1 MNELIK
7 VILSLSVSGTL
18 LFFLILGLKQLYKNK
33 FSRRWQYYIWIIVVL
48 RFLLPFAPDTINIGS
63 LFGRVPTTVLSN
75 ENFENSEKPVN
86 PSVPTII
93 NTNGNEPKQLQ
104 IPANKNTIDN
114 NGAQKTVPLYFYL
127 FFVWL
132 ALALI
137 LFIRKITIYQ
147 GFIQYIR
154 AGNKEV
160 SDIKTLNLLSECA
173 EKLNIKARVELCRNT
188 MISSP
193 IMIGFL
199 RPNIILP
206 DVKLED
212 KALSFIFMHELHHY
226 KQRDMFYKW
235 LIQFVICIH
244 WFNPF
249 VYLLEKEVNKAS
261 ELSCDEAV
269 IALLDDNAKHA
280 YGDTLISF
288 LWSNQT
294 SKGTLASVTLTEGAE
309 QLKERL
315 GAIMYFRRK
324 TKAIGILSGILTGC
338 IILGAAFIPVYSVTA
353 AIDSTAAKTSSSAS
367 KLPVPEAKGDRSD
380 TYIYDENLDAGWY
393 LDDNYNSDYND
404 LNINQNIG
412 TWNNNW
418 DWADESN
425 WDWADES
432 NWDWAD
438 ESNWDWADESNWD
451 WANESNWDWDDDKE
465 FAEMY
470 AAYGFEKKGK
480 SIYYQGEL
488 LYIFC
493 DERSHL
499 SYYLEMNPQGTASI
513 RIVRD
518 NEGKITGAAYMTTEE
533 IEELCGA
540 PFVRRENVSLINTSE
555 WDSSSLST
563 IEAYYAVDNI
573 YILPSPTDKVVLK
586 EYLTENQ
593 PDYCASVETKKNVL
607 TIRAGNRP
615 KTNFQ
620 SSIEI
625 YVPNTLLNNVKI
637 ETVSGGI
644 TVNNYT
650 GVLGLSTISGLVE
663 VWDSNIAGN
672 IDTIS
677 GEVKLYPAGLLGDLA
692 VYSISGKIDADFAEA
707 GSLNLIAKTVSG
719 KIKSSNFEISPQN
732 EKYFGRI
739 VGSSP
744 EFTTTLET
752 VSGTIYID

>member
-18 LFFLILGLKQLYKNK
+18 LFFLILGLKQVYKNK
-33 FSRRWQYYIWIIVVL
+33 FSRRWQYYIWLIVAL
-48 RFLLPFAPDTINIGS
+48 RFLLPFAPHTINIGS
-63 LFGRVPTTVLSN
+63 LFGRIPTTVLSN
-75 ENFENSEKPVN
+75 ENSENFENSEKPVN

-93 NTNGNEPKQLQ
+93 NTNSNEPKQLQ
-104 IPANKNTIDN
+104 IPANKNMIDN
-114 NGAQKTVPLYFYL
+114 NAAQKAVPLYFYL

-206 DVKLED
+206 AVKLED
-212 KALSFIFMHELHHY
+212 EALSFIFMHELHHY

-288 LWSNQT
+288 LRFNQT

-353 AIDSTAAKTSSSAS
+353 AIDSTVAKTSSSAS
-367 KLPVPEAKGDRSD
+367 KLPVPEAKGHRSD
-380 TYIYDENLDAGWY
+380 TYIYDENLDTGWY
-393 LDDNYNSDYND
+393 LDDNYDDNHKD
-404 LNINQNIG
+404 LNVSQSTR

-425 WDWADES
+425 WDWA
-432 NWDWAD
+432 N

-493 DERSHL
+493 DERSRL

-518 NEGKITGAAYMTTEE
+518 KEGKITGAAYMTTEE
-533 IEELCGA
+533 IEKLCGA
-540 PFVRRENVSLINTSE
+540 PFVRHEEISLINTSE
-555 WDSSSLST
+555 WDSSSLSM
-563 IEAYYAVDNI
+563 IEAYYATDNI
-573 YILPSPTDKVVLK
+573 NIFPSPTDKVILK

-593 PDYCASVETKKNVL
+593 PDYYASAETKNNVL
-607 TIRAGNRP
+607 TIRAGDRP
-615 KTNFQ
+615 RTNFQ
-620 SSIEI
+620 SCIEI
-625 YVPNTLLNNVKI
+625 YVPNTLLNGVKI
-637 ETVSGGI
+637 ETVSGAI
-644 TVNNYT
+644 TVNDYT
-650 GVLGLSTISGLVE
+650 GVLGLSTISGLVA
-663 VWDSNIAGN
+663 VWDSNIAGT

-677 GEVKLYPAGLLGDLA
+677 GEVQLYPTGLLGDLA

-707 GSLNLIAKTVSG
+707 GNLNLIAKTVSG

-732 EKYFGRI
+732 EKNFGRV

-752 VSGTIYID
+752 VSGTISID

>member
-7 VILSLSVSGTL
+7 VVLSLSVSGTL
-18 LFFLILGLKQLYKNK
+18 LFFLILGLKQVYKNK
-33 FSRRWQYYIWIIVVL
+33 FSRRWQYYIWLIVAL
-48 RFLLPFAPDTINIGS
+48 RFLLPFAPHTINIGS
-63 LFGRVPTTVLSN
+63 LSGRIPTTVLSN
-75 ENFENSEKPVN
+75 ENSENSEKPAN

-93 NTNGNEPKQLQ
+93 NTNGNEQKQLQ

-114 NGAQKTVPLYFYL
+114 NTAQKAVPLYFYL

-137 LFIRKITIYQ
+137 LFVRKITIYQ

-212 KALSFIFMHELHHY
+212 EALSFIFMHELHHY

-288 LWSNQT
+288 LRFNQT

-353 AIDSTAAKTSSSAS
+353 AIDSTVAKTSSSAS
-367 KLPVPEAKGDRSD
+367 KLPVPEAKGHRSD
-380 TYIYDENLDAGWY
+380 TYIYDENLDTGWY
-393 LDDNYNSDYND
+393 LDDNYDDNHKD
-404 LNINQNIG
+404 LNVSQSTR

-418 DWADESN
+418 DWPDESN
-425 WDWADES
+425 WDWA
-432 NWDWAD
+432 N

-493 DERSHL
+493 DERSRL

-518 NEGKITGAAYMTTEE
+518 KEGKITGAAYMTTEE
-533 IEELCGA
+533 IEKLCGA
-540 PFVRRENVSLINTSE
+540 PFVRHEEISLINTSE
-555 WDSSSLST
+555 WDSSSLSM
-563 IEAYYAVDNI
+563 IEAYYATDNI
-573 YILPSPTDKVVLK
+573 NIFPSPTDKVILK

-593 PDYCASVETKKNVL
+593 PDYYASAETKNNVL
-607 TIRAGNRP
+607 TIRAGERP
-615 KTNFQ
+615 RTNFQ
-620 SSIEI
+620 SCIEI
-625 YVPNTLLNNVKI
+625 YVPNTLLNGVKI
-637 ETVSGGI
+637 ETVSGAI
-644 TVNNYT
+644 TINDYT
-650 GVLGLSTISGLVE
+650 GVLGLSTISGLVA
-663 VWDSNIAGN
+663 VWDSNITGT

-677 GEVKLYPAGLLGDLA
+677 GEVQLYPTGLLGDLA

-719 KIKSSNFEISPQN
+719 KIKSSNFEISSQN
-732 EKYFGRI
+732 KKDFVEI
-739 VGSSP
+739 VGSNP

-752 VSGTIYID
+752 VSGNISID

>member
-18 LFFLILGLKQLYKNK
+18 LFFLILGLKQVYKNK
-33 FSRRWQYYIWIIVVL
+33 FSRRWQYYIWLIVAL

-114 NGAQKTVPLYFYL
+114 NGAEKAVPLYFYL

-206 DVKLED
+206 AVKLED
-212 KALSFIFMHELHHY
+212 EALSFIFMHELHHY

-288 LWSNQT
+288 LRFNQT
-294 SKGTLASVTLTEGAE
+294 SKGTLASVTLMEGAE

-353 AIDSTAAKTSSSAS
+353 AIDSTAVKTSSSAS
-367 KLPVPEAKGDRSD
+367 KLPVPEAKGHRSD
-380 TYIYDENLDAGWY
+380 TYIYDENLDTGWY
-393 LDDNYNSDYND
+393 LDDNYDDNHKD
-404 LNINQNIG
+404 LNVIQSTR

-425 WDWADES
+425 WDWA
-432 NWDWAD
+432 N

-493 DERSHL
+493 DERSRL

-518 NEGKITGAAYMTTEE
+518 KEGKITGAAYMTTEE
-533 IEELCGA
+533 IEKLCGA
-540 PFVRRENVSLINTSE
+540 PFVRHEEISLINTSE
-555 WDSSSLST
+555 WDSSSLSM
-563 IEAYYAVDNI
+563 IEAYYATDNI
-573 YILPSPTDKVVLK
+573 NIFPSPTDKVILK

-593 PDYCASVETKKNVL
+593 PDYYASAETKNNVL
-607 TIRAGNRP
+607 TIRAGDRP
-615 KTNFQ
+615 RTNFQ
-620 SSIEI
+620 SCIEI
-625 YVPNTLLNNVKI
+625 YVPNTLLNGVKI
-637 ETVSGGI
+637 ETVSGAI
-644 TVNNYT
+644 TINDYT
-650 GVLGLSTISGLVE
+650 GVLGLSTISGLVA
-663 VWDSNIAGN
+663 VWDSNIAGT

-677 GEVKLYPAGLLGDLA
+677 GEVQLYPTGLLGDLA

-707 GSLNLIAKTVSG
+707 GNLNLIAKTVSG

-732 EKYFGRI
+732 EKNFGRV

-752 VSGTIYID
+752 VSGTISID

>member
-7 VILSLSVSGTL
+7 VVLSLSVSGTL
-18 LFFLILGLKQLYKNK
+18 LFFLILGLKQVYKNK
-33 FSRRWQYYIWIIVVL
+33 FSRRWQYYIWLIVAL
-48 RFLLPFAPDTINIGS
+48 RFLLPFAPHTINIGS
-63 LFGRVPTTVLSN
+63 LFGRIPTTVLSN
-75 ENFENSEKPVN
+75 ENSEKPVT

-104 IPANKNTIDN
+104 IPANKNMIDN
-114 NGAQKTVPLYFYL
+114 NAAQKAVPLYFYL

-212 KALSFIFMHELHHY
+212 EALSFIFMHELHHY

-288 LWSNQT
+288 LRFNQT
-294 SKGTLASVTLTEGAE
+294 SKGTLVSVTLTEGAE

-353 AIDSTAAKTSSSAS
+353 AIDSTVAKTSSSAS
-367 KLPVPEAKGDRSD
+367 KLPVPEAKGHRSD
-380 TYIYDENLDAGWY
+380 TYIYDENLDTGWY
-393 LDDNYNSDYND
+393 LDDNYDDNHKD
-404 LNINQNIG
+404 LNVSQSTR

-425 WDWADES
+425 WDWA
-432 NWDWAD
+432 N

-493 DERSHL
+493 DERSRL

-518 NEGKITGAAYMTTEE
+518 KEGKITGAAYMTTEE
-533 IEELCGA
+533 IEKLCGA
-540 PFVRRENVSLINTSE
+540 PFVRHEEISLINTSE
-555 WDSSSLST
+555 WDSSSLSM
-563 IEAYYAVDNI
+563 IEAYYAADNI
-573 YILPSPTDKVVLK
+573 NIFPSPTDKVILK

-593 PDYCASVETKKNVL
+593 PDYYASAETKNNVL
-607 TIRAGNRP
+607 TIRAGDRP

-620 SSIEI
+620 SCIEI
-625 YVPNTLLNNVKI
+625 YVPNTLLNGVKI
-637 ETVSGGI
+637 ETVSGAI
-644 TVNNYT
+644 TINDYT
-650 GVLGLSTISGLVE
+650 GVLGLSTISGLVA
-663 VWDSNIAGN
+663 VWDSNIAGT

-677 GEVKLYPAGLLGDLA
+677 GEVQLYPTGLLGDLA

-707 GSLNLIAKTVSG
+707 GNLNLIAKTVSG

-732 EKYFGRI
+732 EKYFGRV

-752 VSGTIYID
+752 VSGTISID